1 MRLPID
7 LKVRRMLRRAVKNN
21 FQFFLAL
28 VFLHSGMAFA
38 SPEVVFKANRPPK
51 KIFES
56 KEDVSGEEKKE
67 GAEEKRGG
75 FAYDPTGKT
84 DPFKS
89 FIAIQEELEE
99 KKKSKPKTYLET
111 LDLSQ
116 LELIAVVMGPEG
128 NWAMVRDSKGLG
140 HVIRKG
146 TAIGTNGGVVEKIT
160 AKEVIIREE
169 YRDFRGTSKYRNV
182 AKELPSQM
190 ELGSGG

>member
-1 MRLPID
+1 
-7 LKVRRMLRRAVKNN
+7 MLRRAVKNN
-21 FQFFLAL
+21 FQLLLAL
-28 VFLHSGMAFA
+28 VFLYSGMALA

-56 KEDVSGEEKKE
+56 KEDVAGEEKKE
-67 GAEEKRGG
+67 GAEDKRGAY
-75 FAYDPTGKT
+75 FYDPTGKT

-99 KKKSKPKTYLET
+99 KKNRKPKTYLET

-116 LELIAVVMGPEG
+116 LELIAIIIGPKG

-140 HVIRKG
+140 HVIKKG
-146 TAIGTNGGVVEKIT
+146 TAIGTNSGVVERISG
-160 AKEVIIREE
+160 KEIIIREE
-169 YRDFRGTSKYRNV
+169 SRDFKGNSKYRDI

-190 ELGSGG
+190 GIGSGGR